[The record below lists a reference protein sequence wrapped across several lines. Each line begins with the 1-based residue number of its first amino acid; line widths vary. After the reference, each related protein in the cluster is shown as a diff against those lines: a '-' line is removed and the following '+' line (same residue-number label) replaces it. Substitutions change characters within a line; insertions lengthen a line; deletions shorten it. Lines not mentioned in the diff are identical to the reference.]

1 MIRHDHCLRRNS
13 AIVCDEAAADRALR
27 LTCRCCASLQGW
39 YSVLSDLNRTWGVP
53 VFNATYFIVLIMFGS
68 FFTLNLALAVI
79 WGEYAKASAPKEVR
93 GGSVPHPRTL

>member
-1 MIRHDHCLRRNS
+1 
-13 AIVCDEAAADRALR
+13 
-27 LTCRCCASLQGW
+27 
-39 YSVLSDLNRTWGVP
+39 